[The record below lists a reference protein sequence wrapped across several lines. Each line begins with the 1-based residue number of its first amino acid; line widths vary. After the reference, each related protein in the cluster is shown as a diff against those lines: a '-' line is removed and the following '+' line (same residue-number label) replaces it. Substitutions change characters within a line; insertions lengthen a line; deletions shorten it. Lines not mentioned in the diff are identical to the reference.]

1 VYKIS
6 HHGSRNLFYD
16 SDMLDELDVLA
27 SRIEKLV
34 GRLNA
39 LTQESAELRQSLTT
53 ATSERDRLAAELQA
67 EKAQQVELKQSL
79 GSAQSV
85 AQQTKTQAAQEQA
98 ALQGTLDLFR
108 QENESMQSSL
118 KTREDEVR
126 RLREVNEL
134 ARQRID
140 GVLEKLPGAT
150 AQENG

>member
-1 VYKIS
+1 
-6 HHGSRNLFYD
+6 
-16 SDMLDELDVLA
+16 MLDELDVLA

-126 RLREVNEL
+126 RLREVNEQ
-134 ARQRID
+134 ARHRID

>member
-1 VYKIS
+1 
-6 HHGSRNLFYD
+6 
-16 SDMLDELDVLA
+16 
-27 SRIEKLV
+27 
-34 GRLNA
+34 